1 MFENSKYNLPPKT
14 VGEMLEDQKA
24 GKEVQK
30 MQQAERTAELAKIAS
45 GSADSVQ
52 DGKAILEEK
61 AGAGAGAGVQSEAKL
76 RVIENENSKL
86 KAENEALKQR
96 DAQLLM
102 EAEQK
107 ARTEETTGASEQNM
121 ALR

>member
-1 MFENSKYNLPPKT
+1 
-14 VGEMLEDQKA
+14 MLEDQKA